1 MKRWMTALAGMC
13 VVSAAHAFD
22 PLRVARELPPP
33 PAMERLPATAGDGS
47 AGRCPG
53 PRDTLSPQIRIDEVV
68 RRALCADPRTHIA
81 WAGIALRAAERGQLR
96 AEFLPRVDATIGRSR
111 RDQRVTQGNASLDS
125 EVDTDSYSL
134 ELGWTLF
141 DFGQRGARADRAEQ
155 AVLAALASRDAT
167 LQQVFLDAATAYYN
181 LLSAQG
187 ALAVAEEVERI
198 NLQGYLAADAKHA
211 AAIGNLTEKLQTQT
225 ALGQAILSRVQAEGA
240 LQEARGRLAVL
251 IGLSPDTPLRL
262 DEDDARLPDI
272 AFVSTMTDMLQKAEA
287 RHPELRSARAR
298 VEAAKAELT
307 ATERAHLPSVRLS
320 ASHQNQRLAPSSS
333 EHSDQ
338 RDNLV
343 AIQVQIPLFDGFS
356 RAYATRAAEAAL
368 TEAEGQL
375 EVARRQVAQEV
386 WLAFHALQTGTRT
399 VEKSAELLGFATRSL
414 EVAQGRYKAGIGGT
428 LELLEAQRALA
439 DAARQRIGALA
450 DWRAVRL
457 RLAAALG
464 RLGLWTLDAG
474 TAYPP

>member
-1 MKRWMTALAGMC
+1 MRRSLVALAALC
-13 VVSAAHAFD
+13 FVSTAHAFD

-33 PAMERLPATAGDGS
+33 PAMDLLPMPEADGN
-47 AGRCPG
+47 AARCPG
-53 PRDTLSPQIRIDEVV
+53 PRDAPSPVIRIDEVI
-68 RRALCADPRTHIA
+68 RRALCTDPRTHIA
-81 WAGIALRAAERGQLR
+81 WAGIAARAAERGQVR
-96 AEFLPRVDATIGRSR
+96 AEFLPRLDATVGRSQ
-111 RDQRVTQGNASLDS
+111 RDQRVTQGDTSLDS
-125 EVDTDSYSL
+125 EIDTDSYSI

-141 DFGQRGARADRAEQ
+141 DFGQRSARADSAEQ
-155 AVLAALASRDAT
+155 AMLAALASRDAT

-198 NLQGYLAADAKHA
+198 HLQGYLAADAKHA

-225 ALGQAILSRVQAEGA
+225 ALGQAILARVQAEGA
-240 LQEARGRLAVL
+240 LQQARGRLAVL
-251 IGLSPDTPLRL
+251 IGLPPDTPLRL

-272 AFVSTMTDMLQKAEA
+272 AFVSAMTDMLQKAEA
-287 RHPELRSARAR
+287 RHPELRTARAR
-298 VEAAKAELT
+298 VEAARAQLS

-320 ASHQNQRLAPSSS
+320 ASHQKQRATPSVG
-333 EHSDQ
+333 ERSDQ
-338 RDNLV
+338 QDNLV
-343 AIQVQIPLFDGFS
+343 ALELQIPLFDGFG
-356 RAYATRAAEAAL
+356 RVYATRAAQAAL
-368 TEAEGQL
+368 SEAEGQL

-439 DAARQRIGALA
+439 DAARQRISALA

-464 RLGLWTLDAG
+464 RLGLWTLDPGPAN
-474 TAYPP
+474 PP

>member
-1 MKRWMTALAGMC
+1 MKRAMAALAGLC
-13 VVSAAHAFD
+13 IAFSAHAFD
-22 PLRVARELPPP
+22 PLRVARDLPPP
-33 PAMERLPATAGDGS
+33 PSMNLTPMTDANGAPWA
-47 AGRCPG
+47 CPG
-53 PRDTLSPQIRIDEVV
+53 PRDPASPEIHIEEVI
-68 RRALCADPRTHIA
+68 RRALCTDPRTRIA
-81 WAGIALRAAERGQLR
+81 WAGIAARAAERGQVR
-96 AEFLPRVDATIGRSR
+96 AEYLPRLDATLSRSR
-111 RDQRVTQGNASLDS
+111 LDQRVTQGGATLDS
-125 EVDTDSYSL
+125 DVDTDAYRV

-141 DFGQRGARADRAEQ
+141 DFGQRGARADSAEQ
-155 AVLAALASRDAT
+155 AMLAALASRDAT

-187 ALAVAEEVERI
+187 SLAVAEEVERI

-225 ALGQAILSRVQAEGA
+225 ALGQAILARVQAEGA

-251 IGLSPDTPLRL
+251 IGLPPDTPLRL
-262 DEDDARLPDI
+262 DEDDARLPDTS
-272 AFVSTMTDMLQKAEA
+272 FVSAMTDMLQKAET
-287 RHPELRSARAR
+287 RHPELRNARAR
-298 VEAAKAELT
+298 VEAARAQLT

-320 ASHQNQRLAPSSS
+320 ASHQNQRIAPSTGGR
-333 EHSDQ
+333 SDQ

-343 AIQVQIPLFDGFS
+343 ALEVQIPLFDGFG
-356 RAYATRAAEAAL
+356 RTYATQAAEAAL
-368 TEAEGQL
+368 SEAEGQL
-375 EVARRQVAQEV
+375 EAARRQVAQEV

-439 DAARQRIGALA
+439 DAARQRINALA

-464 RLGLWTLDAG
+464 RLGFWTLAP
-474 TAYPP
+474 AAANPS